1 VPFGR
6 DFFDLVLPQG
16 GELVMAAILVAA
28 SAPALELGAWIAN
41 RIRPDTSLPKP
52 PRALTRPR

>member
-16 GELVMAAILVAA
+16 GELVMAAVLVAA

-41 RIRPDTSLPKP
+41 RFFPST
-52 PRALTRPR
+52 